1 MACTPGRI
9 ARVKVSFDGGQT
21 YAELG
26 RVVDGSIS
34 GNVDE
39 LECTS
44 HDSPGVREYIPN
56 FRDETMDVSI
66 RWDEDSLTHLTRR
79 NRNLVRANNLRRGLT
94 RADEKPPDDH
104 WRRRFP
110 ELEEKLLDE
119 YYKFKGWNSDGVP
132 TRETLEEL
140 DLDYVA
146 DDLEARGILLV
157 TRTATPK
164 AGPQE
169 ASP

>member
-66 RWDEDSLTHLTRR
+66 RWDEDSLTQRQVLDT
-79 NRNLVRANNLRRGLT
+79 VYPT
-94 RADEKPPDDH
+94 PTSFKVK
-104 WRRRFP
+104 FM
-110 ELEEKLLDE
+110 LEEQQGRLVFEADCFVTSYSPSGPLDDTA
-119 YYKFKGWNSDGVP
+119 SM
-132 TRETLEEL
+132 
-140 DLDYVA
+140 DLS
-146 DDLEARGILLV
+146 LRLSGTNLTTQL
-157 TRTATPK
+157 
-164 AGPQE
+164 
-169 ASP
+169 